1 MIPAVL
7 HGLEH
12 FLILEFPGR
21 AFRSN
26 IHSKRSDEGLVSF
39 ANGAVGK
46 VVSCPI
52 GHPSG

>member
-21 AFRSN
+21 AFRSD
-26 IHSKRSDEGLVSF
+26 IRSKRSDEGLAPF
-39 ANGAVGK
+39 ANGTVGK
-46 VVSCPI
+46 VVGCPI